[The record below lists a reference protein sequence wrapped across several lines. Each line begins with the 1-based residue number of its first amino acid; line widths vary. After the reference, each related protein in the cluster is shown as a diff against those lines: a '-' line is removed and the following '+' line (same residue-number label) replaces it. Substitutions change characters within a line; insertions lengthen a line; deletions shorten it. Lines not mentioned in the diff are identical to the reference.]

1 MNSKYPDVTRAQN
14 NHGNP
19 MLGFGQA
26 ISTRYPTLIFQHLSN
41 SKDWLKIPVRL
52 VNYWLL
58 FLESGVLGT
67 KKSNIVTSK
76 NCKNTPDTKY
86 CGPCQIW
93 EVLVTFDT
101 LALPFTTTGQGFTY
115 VLVILCY
122 IMWLPDTCS
131 LQWKTRVSWQVTA
144 NELIAGKLHW
154 GNPPNRWHCRKS
166 TNEERNFAKI
176 VCTALKCNAIYSN
189 AS

>member
-1 MNSKYPDVTRAQN
+1 MLAHLKSIAPYLQLKYHNVTRAQN

-26 ISTRYPTLIFQHLSN
+26 ISTRYPTLIFQHLSD

-76 NCKNTPDTKY
+76 NCKNAPDTKY
-86 CGPCQIW
+86 CGTCQIW
-93 EVLVTFDT
+93 EVT
-101 LALPFTTTGQGFTY
+101 LSHLIHWLCHSLP
-115 VLVILCY
+115 LA
-122 IMWLPDTCS
+122 
-131 LQWKTRVSWQVTA
+131 RVSHMSLLSFVTSCGC
-144 NELIAGKLHW
+144 LIHAAYNGKLGW
-154 GNPPNRWHCRKS
+154 VGKLQQTS
-166 TNEERNFAKI
+166 
-176 VCTALKCNAIYSN
+176 
-189 AS
+189 